1 MLAAGLC
8 GVVLLGVGI
17 FLVGKFTS
25 RGEQSSIPGYMLI
38 KDDSGKL
45 SVEVPSEWSDIDP
58 TSWDFREG
66 KIGLSLI
73 ASTDLDALTWYSS
86 STGVEKASGMFFG
99 VSSALLRAYPE
110 NTVDQIL
117 DLKEHNY
124 SNICEYDN
132 RYDYDDSVYEGK
144 YDIWTNCG
152 GTDTRLFVLVAL
164 PETQTPQ
171 HVLVI
176 QVATRSEAD
185 REAQKQILN
194 TYKVSA
200 DNV

>member
-8 GVVLLGVGI
+8 GALLLGVGI
-17 FLVGKFTS
+17 FLVAHFTS
-25 RGEQSSIPGYMLI
+25 GGGESSTPGYMLI

-45 SVEVPSEWSDIDP
+45 SVEVPYEWSDLDP

-73 ASTDLDALTWYSS
+73 ASTDLDAWTWYSS

-110 NTVDQIL
+110 DTVNQVLGIP
-117 DLKEHNY
+117 EHDY
-124 SNICEYDN
+124 SDICEYDN

-152 GTDTRLFVLVAL
+152 GTDTRLFVLAAL